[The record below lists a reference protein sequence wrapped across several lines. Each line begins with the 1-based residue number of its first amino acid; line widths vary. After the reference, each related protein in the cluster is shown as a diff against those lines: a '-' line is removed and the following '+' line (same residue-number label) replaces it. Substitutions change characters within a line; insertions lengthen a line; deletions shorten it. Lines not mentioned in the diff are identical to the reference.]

1 MNFSAP
7 LSVIIQLSGMEYHHI
22 SGPDRIYNIAVY
34 MNMDLF
40 SPNDSLGVTLYWL
53 ALFPL

>member
-7 LSVIIQLSGMEYHHI
+7 LSIIIQVSGMEYSHI
-22 SGPDRIYNIAVY
+22 SEPGRIYNIAVY

-40 SPNDSLGVTLYWL
+40 SPNDSPGVTLYCL